1 MRVAVM
7 GLVCAGCLFAQAN
20 TGSILGTATDSS
32 GAVVPQVKVL
42 LINVKTGL
50 QSSVITN
57 SVGDY
62 VFEFLPPGDYRME
75 AEVPGFKKFVREN
88 ITLDVTRQLRI
99 NIALEAGQVTET
111 VSVTARASLVETET
125 GSLSTTV
132 ENQQVTS
139 LPLLGRDP
147 QALRLLAPGVVNTGN
162 GPITQ
167 GGLVRKDPYYIDG
180 VNSSFHVWSGNPV
193 NPNPDVIAEFKT
205 LTNSF
210 SAEYGESSGAVM
222 ISTTKSGTND
232 MHGTVF
238 EFWRNDALNAG
249 NYFAHKV
256 ANLRRNQFGGTM
268 GGPIR
273 KNKTFFFFDM
283 QYTTQTGA
291 AAFTNIT
298 VPLPEFRQGDF
309 SRISNVIYDPQ
320 TTQTTVDSTGKSVV
334 VRSPFAG
341 NLIPTAR
348 INPASLK
355 VQALFP
361 APLVN
366 TPFANFSAFGAN
378 TSTNLEYDVKVDHSF
393 SDKDKMTVRWSAHRS
408 TSNQPAAFGT
418 TAGGPLPGTLGPGY
432 LKNPG
437 RQAVVNWVHLFGSRA
452 TNNLNIGWFDQ
463 YPKRT
468 TPGYGKLSEND
479 LGIFGMPNGGD
490 KLGTPYFLF
499 TNFEQLG
506 ATTDTLFFELQNNNN
521 LTDVASVV
529 LGRHTLKFG
538 GEARHLRTD
547 NLQPGPM
554 NTSWSFNSFFTD
566 QRGVA
571 GTGFDYAGFLLGLPA
586 SMNYSIYPD
595 YFRSRTSVYALF
607 AQDDLRLS
615 RKLTLNVGLRWD
627 APLWYHEAQNRS
639 GVFDLNAGM
648 YQRFGQNGFRDTPWN
663 NNWLNFGPRIGF
675 AWSPLDHRRLVLR
688 GGFGLFSVGTNSAG
702 ANGFMIT
709 SPIFA
714 DADVGRYT
722 TTDQINW
729 KTMLDTIPY
738 VPADK
743 TGKNAISVSV
753 FPDHN
758 PMSHFEQYNFNVENE
773 FKSILVEVGY
783 AGSRGAHLQYGA
795 YNLNA
800 VPVALAP
807 SAQGRFIAPFVRY
820 PQYPNGVTS
829 QSWIGSS
836 DYNSLQI
843 KVERRF
849 TSGLG
854 LVGAYTFAKLID
866 TGQLGYRDP
875 LVNRRLDRG
884 LAPDNAPQRFTL
896 AFNYRLP
903 FGKGNHWVT
912 RGPLAY
918 VIGGWELNGI
928 TTFQSG
934 DSITPGISANT
945 CVCGNNFAVPNVST
959 NPRLDPSQRTLAHWF
974 DTKAFSVPAPYTI
987 GNAGR
992 GLIYGPHL
1000 FNQDLAGV
1008 KRFPLPFRE
1017 GMDVELRAE
1026 FYNALNTPQ
1035 FNDPN
1040 VTLGAGTFGQI
1051 TGSKGAERQ
1060 GQLALKMH
1068 W

>member
-1 MRVAVM
+1 MRSALI
-7 GLVCAGCLFAQAN
+7 GLVCASCLFAQAN
-20 TGSILGTATDSS
+20 TGSILGTANDTS
-32 GAVVPQVKVL
+32 GAVVPQVKVVL
-42 LINVKTGL
+42 TNVKTGV

-62 VFEFLPPGDYRME
+62 VFEFLPPGEYRIE

-99 NIALEAGQVTET
+99 NIGLEAGQVTET

-147 QALRLLAPGVVNTGN
+147 QSLRLLAPGVVNTSN

-210 SAEYGESSGAVM
+210 SAEYGETSGAVM
-222 ISTTKSGTND
+222 ISTTKSGTNSP
-232 MHGTVF
+232 HGTLF

-256 ANLRRNQFGGTM
+256 ANLRRNQFGGTV
-268 GGPIR
+268 GGPIQ

-283 QYTTQTGA
+283 QYTRQIGA

-298 VPLPEFRQGDF
+298 VPLPDFKQGDF
-309 SRISNVIYDPQ
+309 SRISNVIYDPA
-320 TTQTTVDSTGKSVV
+320 TTQTSVDSSGRATV
-334 VRSPFAG
+334 VRSPFPG
-341 NLIPTAR
+341 NRIPAAQ

-361 APLVN
+361 SPLVN
-366 TPFANFSAFGAN
+366 TPFANFSSFGAN
-378 TSTNLEYDVKVDHSF
+378 TSTNLEYDIKVDHNF
-393 SDKDKMTVRWSAHRS
+393 SERDKITVRWSAHKS
-408 TSNQPAAFGT
+408 TTDQPAAFGT

-432 LKNPG
+432 STNPG

-468 TPGYGKLSEND
+468 TPGYGKISEND
-479 LGIFGMPNGGD
+479 LGILGMPNGGD

-521 LTDVASVV
+521 LTDTASIV

-554 NTSWSFNSFFTD
+554 NTSWTFNSFFTD

-571 GTGFDYAGFLLGLPA
+571 GTGFDYAGFLLGLPSA
-586 SMNYSIYPD
+586 MNYTIYPD

-607 AQDDLRLS
+607 LQDDFRVS
-615 RKLTLNVGLRWD
+615 RKLTLNLGLRWD

-639 GVFDLNAGM
+639 GVFDLKAGM
-648 YQRFGQNGFRDTPWN
+648 YQVFGQNGFRDTPWD

-675 AWSPLDHRRLVLR
+675 AWSPLDQRRLVLR

-729 KTMLDTIPY
+729 KTTLNTIPY

-743 TGKNAISVSV
+743 TGKNATSVSV

-758 PMSHFEQYNFNVENE
+758 PMSKFEQFNFNVENE

-783 AGSRGAHLQYGA
+783 AGTRGVHLQYGA

-800 VPVALAP
+800 IPVAMAP
-807 SAQGRFIAPFVRY
+807 VAQGRFIAPFVPY

-849 TSGLG
+849 SGGLG
-854 LVGAYTFAKLID
+854 MIAAYTFSKLID
-866 TGQLGYRDP
+866 TGQSGYRDP
-875 LVNRRLDRG
+875 LGNRGLDRG
-884 LAPDNAPQRFTL
+884 LAPDNAPQRFTF

-903 FGKGNHWVT
+903 FGKGNRWVT
-912 RGPLAY
+912 RGPLSY
-918 VIGGWELNGI
+918 LIGGWELNGI

-934 DSITPGISANT
+934 DSITPGISTNT
-945 CVCGNNFAVPNVST
+945 CVCGNNFAVPNVSG
-959 NPRLDPSQRTLAHWF
+959 NPRLDPSQRTLSHWF
-974 DTKAFSVPAPYTI
+974 NTNDFSVPAQYTI

-1000 FNQDLAGV
+1000 FNTDLAGA

-1017 GMDVELRAE
+1017 GMDLEFRAE
-1026 FYNALNTPQ
+1026 FYNAFNTPQ

-1051 TGSKGAERQ
+1051 TGSKGNERQ

>member
-1 MRVAVM
+1 MRLVM
-7 GLVCAGCLFAQAN
+7 TMLLCGICLFGQAN
-20 TGSILGTATDSS
+20 TGSIRGTVSDST
-32 GAVVPQVKVL
+32 GAVVPSAKISL
-42 LINVKTGL
+42 TNVKTGV
-50 QSSVITN
+50 QSTVATDGL
-57 SVGDY
+57 GDY
-62 VFEFLPPGDYRME
+62 LFEFLPPGDYRIE
-75 AEVPGFKKFVREN
+75 AEVAGFKKFVREN

-99 NIALEAGQVTET
+99 DIPLEAGQVTET
-111 VSVTARASLVETET
+111 VSVTARASLIETET

-132 ENQQVTS
+132 ENQQVTG
-139 LPLLGRDP
+139 LPLLSRSP
-147 QALRLLAPGVVNTGN
+147 QDLRLLAPGVVNTAN

-210 SAEYGESSGAVM
+210 SAEYGETSGAVM

-232 MHGTVF
+232 FHGTLF

-249 NYFAHKV
+249 NFFAHTV
-256 ANLRRNQFGGTM
+256 PNLRRNQYGGTI

-283 QYTTQTGA
+283 QYTDQIGA

-298 VPLPEFRQGDF
+298 VPLPAFKQGDF
-309 SRISNVIYDPQ
+309 SRLATMIFDPS
-320 TTQTTVDSTGKSVV
+320 TTRTVDGSANP
-334 VRSPFAG
+334 VRDPFPG
-341 NLIPTAR
+341 NIIPGTR

-366 TPFANFSAFGAN
+366 TPFANFSSFGAN
-378 TSTNLEYDVKVDHSF
+378 TSTNLEYDIKVDHTF
-393 SDKDKMTVRWSAHRS
+393 SEKDKITVRWSAHQA

-432 LKNPG
+432 SKTPG
-437 RQAVVNWVHLFGSRA
+437 KQAVVNWVHLFGARA

-479 LGIFGMPNGGD
+479 LGIVGMPNGGD

-521 LTDVASVV
+521 LTDTASIVV
-529 LGRHTLKFG
+529 GKHTLKFG

-554 NTSWSFNSFFTD
+554 NTSWTFNSFFTD
-566 QRGVA
+566 QRGVS
-571 GTGFDYAGFLLGLPA
+571 GTGFDYAGFLLGLPSA
-586 SMNYSIYPD
+586 MNYTIYPD

-607 AQDDLRLS
+607 LQDDWRVN
-615 RKLTLNVGLRWD
+615 RKLTLNLGLRWD

-639 GVFDLNAGM
+639 GVFDLTKGQ
-648 YQRFGQNGFRDTPWN
+648 YQIFGQNGFRDTPWD
-663 NNWLNFGPRIGF
+663 NNWLNFGPRFGF
-675 AWSPLDHRRLVLR
+675 AYSPLANSRLVVR

-714 DADVGRYT
+714 DSDVGRYT
-722 TTDQINW
+722 STDQITW
-729 KTMLDTIPY
+729 KTTLDNIPY
-738 VPADK
+738 IPADK
-743 TGKNAISVSV
+743 TGKNAASVQT
-753 FPDHN
+753 FPSHN
-758 PMSHFEQYNFNVENE
+758 PMSKFEQYNLNIENE
-773 FKSILVEVGY
+773 FKSILFEIGY
-783 AGSRGAHLQYGA
+783 AGTRGVHLQYGA

-800 VPVALAP
+800 IPAALSP
-807 SAQGRFIAPFVRY
+807 LAQGHFISPFVPY
-820 PQYPNGVTS
+820 PQYPSGVTS
-829 QSWIGSS
+829 NSWIGSS
-836 DYNSLQI
+836 NYNSLQI
-843 KVERRF
+843 KAERRF
-849 TSGLG
+849 SSGLG
-854 LVGAYTFAKLID
+854 FIAAYTFSKLID
-866 TGQLGYRDP
+866 VGQLGYRDP
-875 LVNRRLDRG
+875 LVNRNLDRG
-884 LAPDNAPQRFTL
+884 LAPDNAPNRFTL

-903 FGKGNHWVT
+903 FGKGNRWVT
-912 RGPLAY
+912 SGPLVY
-918 VIGGWELNGI
+918 LIGGWELNGI

-934 DSITPGISANT
+934 DSITPGISTNT
-945 CVCGNNFAVPNVST
+945 CVCGNNFAVPNVSK
-959 NPRLDPSQRTLAHWF
+959 NPRLDVSQRNFARWF
-974 DTKAFSVPAPYTI
+974 DTSAFSVPAQYTI

-992 GLIYGPHL
+992 GLIYGPHT
-1000 FNQDLAGV
+1000 FNTDLSGG
-1008 KRFPLPFRE
+1008 KRFPLPLRE
-1017 GMDVELRAE
+1017 GMDLEFRAE
-1026 FYNALNTPQ
+1026 FYNAFNSPQ
-1035 FNDPN
+1035 FSDPN
-1040 VTLGAGTFGQI
+1040 VTLGAGTFGRI
-1051 TGSKGAERQ
+1051 TGSKNERQ
-1060 GQLALKMH
+1060 GQLALKLH